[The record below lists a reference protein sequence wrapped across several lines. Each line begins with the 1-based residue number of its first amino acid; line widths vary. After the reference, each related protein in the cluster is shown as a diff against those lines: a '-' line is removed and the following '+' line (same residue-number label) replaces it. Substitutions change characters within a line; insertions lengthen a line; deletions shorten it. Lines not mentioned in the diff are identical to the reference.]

1 MASVYTTI
9 PVVFRTVA
17 DRPHQYGMSG
27 DLRFPA
33 QPMKM
38 NTGLQESPIPANVY
52 RLGIDGFK
60 ISPPDTGDVIIV
72 DS

>member
-1 MASVYTTI
+1 MWARI
-9 PVVFRTVA
+9 
-17 DRPHQYGMSG
+17 
-27 DLRFPA
+27 RFPA

-60 ISPPDTGDVIIV
+60 ISLPDTGDVIIV